1 MRHLEMRHLDMRD
14 APVDVA
20 ATSTLPVWRAGDDG
34 SASLACLAG
43 SSDGTTSETMTDPLF
58 PVRAALIPYP
68 G

>member
-1 MRHLEMRHLDMRD
+1 MPRWMSLLR
-14 APVDVA
+14 
-20 ATSTLPVWRAGDDG
+20 LPSPFGVHGVDG